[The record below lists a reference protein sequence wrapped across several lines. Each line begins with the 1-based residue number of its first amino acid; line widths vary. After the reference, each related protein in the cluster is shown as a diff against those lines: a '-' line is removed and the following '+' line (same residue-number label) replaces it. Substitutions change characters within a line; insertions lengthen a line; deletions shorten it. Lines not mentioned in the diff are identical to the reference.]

1 MQLEVGV
8 VWRESE
14 REQPL
19 LWDRISERTKVA
31 GTFQPKPAE
40 CHALQA
46 PILIGPE
53 HQKQA
58 VGQAHPKTEL
68 RGAMTTAP
76 KHGPIP
82 GSALPYPAPA
92 QRRAGAGRTRH
103 RLILLL
109 TAGTVCFAVVPIGRQ
124 LGAEQLQSRILN
136 TLPSI
141 SSLRSFRVPGH
152 SSTRDPPP
160 PGQVRQTPSVDALK
174 LPIRDRDSRRMRSGA
189 SRPADHV

>member
-46 PILIGPE
+46 PILIGPRTS
-53 HQKQA
+53 KT
-58 VGQAHPKTEL
+58 GSQAHLKTEL
-68 RGAMTTAP
+68 PGAMTTAPTPP

-82 GSALPYPAPA
+82 GSALPWPAPA
-92 QRRAGAGRTRH
+92 QREQGLAEPV
-103 RLILLL
+103 
-109 TAGTVCFAVVPIGRQ
+109 TA
-124 LGAEQLQSRILN
+124 
-136 TLPSI
+136 
-141 SSLRSFRVPGH
+141 
-152 SSTRDPPP
+152 
-160 PGQVRQTPSVDALK
+160 
-174 LPIRDRDSRRMRSGA
+174 
-189 SRPADHV
+189 